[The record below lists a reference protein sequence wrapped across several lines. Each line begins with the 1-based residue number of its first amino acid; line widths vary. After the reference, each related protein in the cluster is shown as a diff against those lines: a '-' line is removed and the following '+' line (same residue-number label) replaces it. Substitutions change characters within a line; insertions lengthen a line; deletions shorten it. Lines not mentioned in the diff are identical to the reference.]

1 MRRVARADLML
12 LVTVC
17 LWGFNVTVTKYVLT
31 HGFRPLAYSAVRYGG
46 AALLFCTL
54 TYRLEGTLR
63 VRRRD
68 LPLLLVAAAFGVWL
82 NQLTF
87 MYAVKLTTATTV
99 GLVLGTIPIFTAL
112 IARVL
117 GIELLSRRFW
127 VASAVSFG
135 GVALVAAGSG
145 GGLSGDVG
153 GDLLAIATSATW
165 AAYSVAIAPLM
176 RRYSPYQISAFVLVA
191 GWIGLA
197 GSASTQLDSQDWG
210 AVGWLGWLSLAF
222 AVLGPLVLTN
232 VLWFTAIDEVGP
244 SRATLV
250 SNLQPFVAAIF
261 ALAILSERITALQ
274 VLGGVAIGVG
284 IVLSR
289 EGRRPRAAEPV
300 VEEERLLA
308 TTVTVPLYGKLG
320 DVYGR
325 RPLFF
330 VAIGLFLVGS
340 ALCGAAWGMPEL
352 IVFRAIQGFGA
363 GGLFPLSLAV
373 VGSIIPPRDRGRY
386 QGLIGG
392 VFAAASIAGPA
403 VGGFL
408 VDNASWRWVFYV
420 NLPVGGLALLVVY
433 LTMPKRAPRREHS
446 IDWAG
451 AAALA
456 AGTTGLLLGLV
467 WGGRQYAWTSGH
479 VVGALAAAAV
489 ALALF
494 ARLERRARETIL
506 PFDLLRNRTVWAS
519 IVCVALVGMAM
530 FGTIA
535 FVPLFVQGVIG
546 TSATS
551 SGVVLTPLML
561 GAVTTSILSG
571 QWVSRTG
578 RYRPNALLGPVI
590 LAAGML
596 LLWR

>member
-1 MRRVARADLML
+1 
-12 LVTVC
+12 
-17 LWGFNVTVTKYVLT
+17 
-31 HGFRPLAYSAVRYGG
+31 
-46 AALLFCTL
+46 
-54 TYRLEGTLR
+54 
-63 VRRRD
+63 
-68 LPLLLVAAAFGVWL
+68 
-82 NQLTF
+82 
-87 MYAVKLTTATTV
+87 
-99 GLVLGTIPIFTAL
+99 
-112 IARVL
+112 
-117 GIELLSRRFW
+117 
-127 VASAVSFG
+127 
-135 GVALVAAGSG
+135 
-145 GGLSGDVG
+145 
-153 GDLLAIATSATW
+153 
-165 AAYSVAIAPLM
+165 

-191 GWIGLA
+191 GWIALA
-197 GSASTQLDSQDWG
+197 ATAATQLGSQDWG
-210 AVGWLGWLSLAF
+210 AVGWLGWLGLGF

-261 ALAILSERITALQ
+261 ALVILSERITSLQ
-274 VLGGVAIGVG
+274 ILGGVAIGVG
-284 IVLSR
+284 ILLSR
-289 EGRRPRAAEPV
+289 ERRPRGAEPV
-300 VEEERLLA
+300 VEEERVPA
-308 TTVTVPLYGKLG
+308 TKAAARCGRLG

-330 VAIGLFLVGS
+330 VAIGLFLLGS

-373 VGSIIPPRDRGRY
+373 VWSIVPPRDRGRY

-451 AAALA
+451 AGALA

-467 WGGRQYAWTSGH
+467 WGGRQYAWSSGH
-479 VVGALAAAAV
+479 VVGALAAAAL

-494 ARLERRARETIL
+494 AWL
-506 PFDLLRNRTVWAS
+506 
-519 IVCVALVGMAM
+519 
-530 FGTIA
+530 
-535 FVPLFVQGVIG
+535 
-546 TSATS
+546 
-551 SGVVLTPLML
+551 
-561 GAVTTSILSG
+561 
-571 QWVSRTG
+571 
-578 RYRPNALLGPVI
+578 
-590 LAAGML
+590 
-596 LLWR
+596 